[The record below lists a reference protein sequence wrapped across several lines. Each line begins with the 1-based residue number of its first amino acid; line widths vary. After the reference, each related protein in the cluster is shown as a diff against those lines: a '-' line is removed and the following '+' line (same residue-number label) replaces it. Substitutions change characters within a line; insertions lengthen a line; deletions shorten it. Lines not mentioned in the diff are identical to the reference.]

1 MWNIKECDTHT
12 HISRKSYLIESIRWW
27 LQNSWNVFNFV
38 CNMNQT
44 LWQYALTPESFIFVQ
59 SLLYF
64 SAEVMTDKT
73 EVNFGLN
80 SMRKTKSNNH
90 SQNHKHRPVWIIKV
104 WSIML
109 QIPNTIEL
117 GSTNLDAQPFFIFYS
132 FIFLSFKFTAKTWC
146 VLGGLLLIKS
156 FLKRNLISADLSCTL
171 LLLDCWTKTPVYTH
185 SNAWNSKEMF

>member
-64 SAEVMTDKT
+64 SAKVMTDKT

-90 SQNHKHRPVWIIKV
+90 SQNHKNRPAWIIKV
-104 WSIML
+104 WSIMV

-117 GSTNLDAQPFFIFYS
+117 GSTNLDAQPFFY
-132 FIFLSFKFTAKTWC
+132 FLFFHLPLIQVHSKNLVCTGWSTFVKVFFEEKLNFCWF
-146 VLGGLLLIKS
+146 VLHSTTFGLLNKNTSLHPFK
-156 FLKRNLISADLSCTL
+156 CM
-171 LLLDCWTKTPVYTH
+171 
-185 SNAWNSKEMF
+185 E